1 MELHVIENQ
10 GEIRYPIGSHI
21 VSAISFVDKALL
33 IIEEKIVFKNANIL
47 IWCRG
52 SSGAILAGLL
62 ASKLIDLYPTTY
74 TRVIHV
80 KKTGEQAHATDIEH
94 VSLSTAYTNIII
106 DDFSY
111 TGETIMSIA
120 REMATKE
127 VQYIDL
133 LILSNIHTI
142 WNSETRERTLL
153 AFPVPTALIVG
164 DYNSSYYST
173 LKGFKPTPLKEI
185 L

>member
-10 GEIRYPIGSHI
+10 GEIRYPVGSHI
-21 VSAISFVDKALL
+21 MNAISFINKALL
-33 IIEEKIVFKNANIL
+33 IIEEKIVFKNTNIL

-62 ASKLIDLYPTTY
+62 ASKLIGLYPTIY
-74 TRVIHV
+74 TRIVHV
-80 KKTGEQAHATDIEH
+80 KKTGENAHDADIKH
-94 VSLSTAYTNIII
+94 VPFNSTYTNIII

-111 TGETIMSIA
+111 SGETIMSIA

-142 WNSETRERTLL
+142 WNSETRERTL

-164 DYNSSYYST
+164 DYNSNYYSALT
-173 LKGFKPTPLKEI
+173 RFKPTLLKEI